1 VVSLGS
7 FVRGGNVCAKLLE
20 LGIGGGRHLNRGL
33 SASCVE
39 DKGVLYVSVWDR
51 YWICKSDCGE
61 CKEYI

>member
-1 VVSLGS
+1 
-7 FVRGGNVCAKLLE
+7 VCAKLLE